1 MGKKKTKKI
10 DNTNKEKNNIINEN
24 IDADKKDIDDGK
36 DNTAESVSIDNGT
49 SEIDKKNPGKLQKI
63 IRIPAV
69 GFALLAIIL
78 NYFLEV
84 LSRHSFIKPFVF
96 IAHSPTVFFYNAF
109 IIFVTLSLVMFA
121 KRKVFATVFV
131 CAVWIISA
139 FANWIVLCFRTT
151 PFSAVDILM
160 IRNVMTML
168 DKYMSKWQMV
178 LSAIGALL
186 VVALLIYLY
195 IRLPKSKSERRP
207 FRASA
212 YVCMC
217 IFLVY
222 TLTKV
227 AVNTKTVSDNFG
239 NLAYAYNDYGFAYC
253 FSNSIIDV
261 GISRPKNY
269 SEEVIREITA
279 PLNYDKSEVVL
290 IGEDDDSLS
299 GEDASVDVGQVS
311 SEDTA
316 DIGNERGVEVTEEA
330 AESVS
335 EEDKSDA
342 AENEDGVLT
351 EEIKENVEEVSNNAD
366 TNNAGTTIE
375 ETTVADDTDKAE
387 DDSEKETDN
396 NEETVE
402 EKEQTEVAENAATKD
417 FPNIIVI
424 QLESIFDTKYMK
436 DFNVT
441 ERVMPTLANLKRDY
455 SSGLFTVP
463 AVGAGTANTEFEVQT
478 GMSTQFFGAGEYP
491 FKTIMKHQTCDS
503 MAYDLKRYG
512 YATAGFHNNDATFY
526 ERYIDYAN
534 LGFDVF
540 TAMEYMYFLQYT
552 PRGWAKDNILD
563 NEMIERMKQTDGRD
577 YITTITVQAHGRYPK
592 KHTDTLTHIGCY
604 FTGQYE
610 GDIEKQAAWEYYINQ
625 CRETDNMIKDLIAG
639 LEELDEPTVV
649 FMYGDHLPSLS
660 LQETDLRTINLYQT
674 EWVMW
679 DNIGLKQEYKD
690 MTSYQASTYIF
701 NRLGIDGGLM
711 QHFHKKYMY
720 QNDHDDYLNKLELLE
735 YDTLYGDNY
744 AFDGN
749 NPFPTTDIKY
759 GIRDIVVEGVE
770 DGVGG
775 IFVKGKGFNTFS
787 EVWVD
792 GKSVDTTYVNYQSL
806 MIPADALDN
815 ASELCVAQVGD
826 DHIALSFTE
835 NFSLIEEEET
845 GESESSEKPSG
856 ETTGIE

>member
-1 MGKKKTKKI
+1 MGKNKRHDQKENNKQNKGSRFEALKNSKKFQSLVKVVK
-10 DNTNKEKNNIINEN
+10 
-24 IDADKKDIDDGK
+24 
-36 DNTAESVSIDNGT
+36 
-49 SEIDKKNPGKLQKI
+49 
-63 IRIPAV
+63 IPAV
-69 GFALLAIIL
+69 GFALLAILL
-78 NYFLEV
+78 NYVLEV
-84 LSRHSFIKPFVF
+84 LSRHSFVKPFIF
-96 IAHSPTVFFYNAF
+96 IAHSPLVFLYNAF
-109 IIFVTLSLVMFA
+109 IIFVTLSLVLFA

-131 CAVWIISA
+131 CAMWIISA

-160 IRNVMTML
+160 VRNVMTML
-168 DKYMSKWQMV
+168 DKYMTKWQMV

-186 VVALLIYLY
+186 VVVLLIYLY
-195 IRLPKSKSERRP
+195 IRLPKSKSKRRP

-227 AVNTKTVSDNFG
+227 AVSTKTVSDNFG

-269 SEEVIREITA
+269 SEEAVHEITDV
-279 PLNYDKSEVVL
+279 LNYNKDEVVF
-290 IGEDDDSLS
+290 
-299 GEDASVDVGQVS
+299 
-311 SEDTA
+311 T
-316 DIGNERGVEVTEEA
+316 TKEEA
-330 AESVS
+330 AY
-335 EEDKSDA
+335 EEDNTSNDNRTGSTEDVAGTEAVGSTEASDSTEDVEGTEA
-342 AENEDGVLT
+342 TGSTDNTEIAKGTQFAENT
-351 EEIKENVEEVSNNAD
+351 EAAGDTKKDISYYEN
-366 TNNAGTTIE
+366 
-375 ETTVADDTDKAE
+375 KP
-387 DDSEKETDN
+387 
-396 NEETVE
+396 
-402 EKEQTEVAENAATKD
+402 ATKE

-436 DFNVT
+436 DLRVT
-441 ERVMPTLANLKRDY
+441 ERVMPTLAGLKEKY

-491 FKTIMKHQTCDS
+491 FKTVMKSKSCDS

-526 ERYIDYAN
+526 ERYIDYSN

-540 TAMEYMYFLQYT
+540 TAMEHMYFLQYT

-563 NEMIERMKQTDGRD
+563 NEMIERMKQTEGRD

-592 KHTDTLTHIGCY
+592 KHTDTLTHIGCH

-610 GDIEKQAAWEYYINQ
+610 GDIEKEAAWEYYINQ
-625 CRETDNMIKDLIAG
+625 CRETDNMIKDLIKG

-649 FMYGDHLPSLS
+649 FMYGDRLPSLNLS
-660 LQETDLRTINLYQT
+660 ETDLRTISLYQT

-679 DNIGLKQEYKD
+679 DNIGLKREYKD
-690 MTSYQASTYIF
+690 MAAYQASTYIF
-701 NRLGIDGGLM
+701 NRLDIDGGLM
-711 QHFHKKYMY
+711 QHFHKRYMY
-720 QNDHDDYLNKLELLE
+720 QADKDDYLNKLEMLE
-735 YDTLYGDNY
+735 YDTLYGEDY

-749 NPFPTTDIKY
+749 NPFPQTEMKL
-759 GIRDIVVEGVE
+759 GIRDIVI
-770 DGVGG
+770 DGIEESNGRLF
-775 IFVKGKGFNTFS
+775 IKGKGFNTFS

-792 GKSVDTTYVNYQSL
+792 GKSVDTTYVNYQTL
-806 MIPADALDN
+806 LIPSDALND
-815 ASELCVAQVGD
+815 AAAVCVAQVGD

-835 NFSLIEEEET
+835 DYSLIPDDLTTEGGMLQDSGGNPTSEELTTQTDTTENSAAEDSSTNNTTET
-845 GESESSEKPSG
+845 GNVEDNTEEDQ
-856 ETTGIE
+856 

>member
-1 MGKKKTKKI
+1 MSKKK
-10 DNTNKEKNNIINEN
+10 KES
-24 IDADKKDIDDGK
+24 K
-36 DNTAESVSIDNGT
+36 DNNKTKLHTIKDN
-49 SEIDKKNPGKLQKI
+49 KVVQKFVKI
-63 IRIPAV
+63 VKIPVV
-69 GFALLAIIL
+69 GFALLALIL

-96 IAHSPTVFFYNAF
+96 IAHSPLVFLYNAF
-109 IIFVTLSLVMFA
+109 IIFVTLSLVLFA

-160 IRNVMTML
+160 VRNVMTML

-178 LSAIGALL
+178 LSAIGAVL
-186 VVALLIYLY
+186 VLALLIYLY
-195 IRLPKSKSERRP
+195 IKLPKSKNKRNP

-217 IFLVY
+217 LFMVY

-261 GISRPKNY
+261 GISRPKTY
-269 SEEVIREITA
+269 SEQAIHEITDVLRYNKDEVIFLT
-279 PLNYDKSEVVL
+279 K
-290 IGEDDDSLS
+290 
-299 GEDASVDVGQVS
+299 
-311 SEDTA
+311 
-316 DIGNERGVEVTEEA
+316 EEA
-330 AESVS
+330 TQQVN
-335 EEDKSDA
+335 DRI
-342 AENEDGVLT
+342 DGV
-351 EEIKENVEEVSNNAD
+351 N
-366 TNNAGTTIE
+366 
-375 ETTVADDTDKAE
+375 DTDKFDNSK
-387 DDSEKETDN
+387 DDSNPEVIEENVADTRSVESTQDVPDRSNDQNTQDVTDTTN
-396 NEETVE
+396 DENMKNASDTDKVDDTPKDDNLAEEDSAQYY
-402 EKEQTEVAENAATKD
+402 KNIPANYKY
-417 FPNIIVI
+417 PNIIVI
-424 QLESIFDTKYMK
+424 QLESIFDTRYMK
-436 DFNVT
+436 DLRVT
-441 ERVMPTLANLKRDY
+441 ERVMPTLANLKGKY

-491 FKTIMKHQTCDS
+491 FKTIMKSKSCDS

-526 ERYIDYAN
+526 ERYIDYSN

-540 TAMEYMYFLQYT
+540 TAMEHMYFLQYT

-563 NEMIERMKQTDGRD
+563 NEMIERMKQTIGRD

-592 KHTDTLTHIGCY
+592 KHTDTLTHIGCH
-604 FTGQYE
+604 FAGEYE
-610 GDIEKQAAWEYYINQ
+610 GDLEKEAAWEYYINQ

-639 LEELDEPTVV
+639 LQELGEPTVV

-660 LQETDLRTINLYQT
+660 IQETDLREISLYQT

-679 DNIGLKQEYKD
+679 DNIGLKKEYKD
-690 MTSYQASTYIF
+690 LTAYQASTYIF

-711 QHFHKKYMY
+711 QHFHKRYMY
-720 QNDHDDYLNKLELLE
+720 QNDKADYLNKLELLE

-744 AFDGN
+744 AFDGV
-749 NPFPTTDIKY
+749 NPFPRTDMKL

-775 IFVKGKGFNTFS
+775 VFVKGKGFNTFS

-792 GKSVDTTYVNYQSL
+792 GKSVDTRYVNYQTL
-806 MIPADALDN
+806 MIPKEALEDAK
-815 ASELCVAQVGD
+815 EIVVAQVGD
-826 DHIALSFTE
+826 DHIALSFTDPY
-835 NFSLIEEEET
+835 SLT
-845 GESESSEKPSG
+845 GDGTATEAVITDNK
-856 ETTGIE
+856 TTGNAAADIITKDNKKTENETSEGSE